1 MGCTRP
7 VSRNMPFTET
17 IKKKKKARKGYEI
30 LRSPSELLCLVELS
44 ELDVPADG
52 VQQLQ
57 MTARL
62 GGHQG
67 APCFCALPS

>member
-17 IKKKKKARKGYEI
+17 IKKKKKAGKGYEI

-52 VQQLQ
+52 V
-57 MTARL
+57 
-62 GGHQG
+62 
-67 APCFCALPS
+67 